1 MNWLRRLVGG
11 SSGPDGRRPD
21 YLAEALDLE
30 SRGDVPNALVSYQL
44 ALRERPDD
52 LRVLLNMAIACS
64 RSGRPDEAIRL
75 YRRALQLDPEHAAA
89 HYGLAFLLLRR
100 SDAMSAER
108 HLDAFLRFNTAD
120 DAEAL
125 KFRAHAE
132 RTLALLRDGVA
143 ESLESTYDE
152 DHAHDPAT
160 DVDTADR
167 DHDHGVDD
175 PARGG

>member
-11 SSGPDGRRPD
+11 SSGSDGRRPD

-30 SRGDVPNALVSYQL
+30 SRGDVANALVSYQL

-52 LRVLLNMAIACS
+52 LQVLLNMAIACS

-75 YRRALQLDPEHAAA
+75 YRRALQLDPQHAAA

-108 HLDAFLRFNTAD
+108 HLDAFLRFNAAE
-120 DAEAL
+120 DAESL

-132 RTLALLRDGVA
+132 RTLALLRDGVS
-143 ESLESTYDE
+143 ESLESPHEDD
-152 DHAHDPAT
+152 DHAPDAAT
-160 DVDTADR
+160 EDEAR
-167 DHDHGVDD
+167 DHGHGVDD